1 MPRNIQKQISSRIIV
16 ALLDIYGKSKYA
28 HDDDCTEYIS
38 YFDKQNPGAT
48 LVIDLKYKKDN
59 YEPYIEVRLSDKKGR
74 IVQTDCYEVLF
85 ETDLYQI
92 STQKKG
98 CDIEYIDEKVAYVG
112 SRKTESKAELEKKMK
127 ELVRRN
133 KLLEEQNN
141 RLMKNSEQEFLNSHT
156 YIEMNERMQ
165 FIEKMNKLTESAL
178 AIEKSK
184 QLQGSDN
191 IAQILKDNEEMLAHY
206 SEEEYFVGIT
216 RNWKNAWE
224 CEKLQ
229 KEINR
234 LKGQISA
241 SSIIMIQKD
250 DEIKKMHA
258 TIAKLQKQLKDKT
271 TVVDN
276 LCSNEK
282 AISDVKVEEA
292 EFQILQRQKEREKQY
307 KKRGRKTSI
316 TEETAVLINTLRE
329 KGYSIRDIATQTS
342 LSVGSV
348 HAFLKT
354 QIMNG
359 NK

>member
-1 MPRNIQKQISSRIIV
+1 MAQNPKKQISSKIIT
-16 ALLDIYGKSKYA
+16 ALLDIYGKSRYIY
-28 HDDDCTEYIS
+28 DDSCTEYIS
-38 YFDKQNPGAT
+38 YFDIQNPGGT

-59 YEPYIEVRLSDKKGR
+59 YEPYMEVRLSDKKGR

-85 ETDLYQI
+85 DTDLYQI

-98 CDIEYIDEKVAYVG
+98 CDIEYVDEKVAYVG
-112 SRKTESKAELEKKMK
+112 SRKTESKAKLEKKMK

-141 RLMKNSEQEFLNSHT
+141 RLLKNAEQEFLNSHT
-156 YIEMNERMQ
+156 YVEMNERIQ
-165 FIEKMNKLTESAL
+165 FLESLSRLTESEL
-178 AIEKSK
+178 AIEKTK
-184 QLQGSDN
+184 KLQGVDN
-191 IAQILKDNEEMLAHY
+191 IAQIVKDNEEMLAHY

-241 SSIIMIQKD
+241 SSIVMIQKD
-250 DEIKKMHA
+250 DEIKRMHA
-258 TIAKLQKQLKDKT
+258 TIAELKKQLKNKI
-271 TVVDN
+271 TVVDD
-276 LCSNEK
+276 LSSSEK
-282 AISDVKVEEA
+282 RISDINVEEA
-292 EFQILQRQKEREKQY
+292 EMQIKQRQKEREKQY

-316 TEETAVLINTLRE
+316 TEETAALINTLRE
-329 KGYSIRDIATQTS
+329 KGYSIRDIAGQVS

-348 HAFLKT
+348 HAFLKSINNE
-354 QIMNG
+354 Q
-359 NK
+359 K